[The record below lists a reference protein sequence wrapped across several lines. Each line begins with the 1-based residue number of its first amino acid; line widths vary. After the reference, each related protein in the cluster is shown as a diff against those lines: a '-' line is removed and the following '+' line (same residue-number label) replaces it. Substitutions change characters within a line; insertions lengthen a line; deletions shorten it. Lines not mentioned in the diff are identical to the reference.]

1 MPKSG
6 EWRVVYVWEEVDVMG
21 EWLVAW
27 YAGSSVSRLKVRA
40 RRCDESALSGS
51 VRSGPQPIGEEAT

>member
-6 EWRVVYVWEEVDVMG
+6 EWRVVYVWEEVDVLG
-21 EWLVAW
+21 EWSVAW

-40 RRCDESALSGS
+40 RR
-51 VRSGPQPIGEEAT
+51 